1 MSVIVVIRY
10 QARPDQIAAAH
21 QTLADLIATVVR
33 TEPDCL
39 GIRMH
44 QETADPTRILLWE
57 EWTTEAA
64 FTGPHSVTPHLT
76 AFKAR
81 ARELYAG
88 PPEISF
94 WRETERV
101 GG

>member
-1 MSVIVVIRY
+1 MSVVVVIHY
-10 QARPDQIAAAH
+10 QALPGKTDAAH
-21 QTLADLIATVVR
+21 QALADLIAIVVR

-44 QETADPTRILLWE
+44 QDSSDPSKILLWE

-76 AFKAR
+76 AFKAA
-81 ARELYAG
+81 ARELFAG
-88 PPEISF
+88 PPAISF
-94 WRETERV
+94 WRETVRV
-101 GG
+101 GR